1 MPQIRN
7 YAARVVDMTPAGMAR
22 LLRTDR
28 ATRLLRP
35 LVNQVLPH
43 QETSI
48 TVQAGVGQGLRLCIL
63 PQTEKYYW
71 TGLHEL
77 HVQEALQRELRPGA
91 VLWDVGAHIGFT
103 SLIASR
109 LVGPTGR
116 VEAFEPFPPN
126 VERLAGSV
134 GLNGFTNVTVH
145 PQAITNRDG
154 TALFHL
160 HESSLQGSLVEDPSA
175 AAIKVACETLD
186 TVARRLPPPD
196 LIKVDAEGAGLDVLE
211 GGRQFLMTVRPR
223 LIVEFTTPDLL
234 DQARRLL
241 PTHVAAHLGQTIG
254 FSDRSSCRLD

>member
-1 MPQIRN
+1 MPQIRS
-7 YAARVVDMTPAGMAR
+7 YAARVVDMTPAGMAQ

-35 LVNQVLPH
+35 LINQVLPH
-43 QETSI
+43 QETPI
-48 TVQAGVGQGLRLCIL
+48 TVRAGVGQGLRLCIL

-71 TGLHEL
+71 TGLHEP
-77 HVQEALQRELRPGA
+77 HVQEALQRELRPGS
-91 VLWDVGAHIGFT
+91 VFWDVGAHIGFT

-109 LVGPTGR
+109 LVGPNGR

-134 GLNGFTNVTVH
+134 GLNGFDNVTVH
-145 PQAITNRDG
+145 PLAIANRDG

-160 HESSLQGSLVEDPSA
+160 HKSSLQGSLVEDPSA
-175 AAIKVACETLD
+175 AAIEVACETMD
-186 TVARRLPPPD
+186 MVARRLPRPD
-196 LIKVDAEGAGLDVLE
+196 LIKVDAEGAELDVLQ

-241 PTHVAAHLGQTIG
+241 PSYIAAHLGQNHWLL
-254 FSDRSSCRLD
+254 RSE

>member
-28 ATRLLRP
+28 ATRLSSAAGQPGAAPSGDAYHGPGWRRSGPATAHPAADREVLLDWAARTARTGGSPAGAPARRGVLGRRRP
-35 LVNQVLPH
+35 L
-43 QETSI
+43 
-48 TVQAGVGQGLRLCIL
+48 
-63 PQTEKYYW
+63 
-71 TGLHEL
+71 
-77 HVQEALQRELRPGA
+77 
-91 VLWDVGAHIGFT
+91 GFT

-145 PQAITNRDG
+145 THAITNRDG
-154 TALFHL
+154 MALFHL
-160 HESSLQGSLVEDPSA
+160 HESSLQGSLVEDSSA
-175 AAIKVACETLD
+175 SAIQVACETLD
-186 TVARRLPPPD
+186 TVARRLPRPD
-196 LIKVDAEGAGLDVLE
+196 LIKVDAEGAEFDVLE

-234 DQARRLL
+234 DRTRQLL
-241 PTHVAAHLGQTIG
+241 PSFVAAHLGQNHW
-254 FSDRSSCRLD
+254 LLQPE